1 METFCHIMHHIMYH
15 SCIYSVP
22 ITKKYIGALQKFEI
36 RKNSSQQIIITRL
49 KYVVRFQQ
57 FSEYDRISYYAD
69 VQAMRSRCMGK
80 HASSIMGISLN
91 NRKKI
96 TEQLTL
102 LNAYGIYDILF
113 LKIIS
118 ISLLIQLWEY

>member
-1 METFCHIMHHIMYH
+1 
-15 SCIYSVP
+15 VP